1 MRKLA
6 FLIAFMVCILFCGA
20 NKGVA
25 SAAEKYNSTNI
36 AYETADKYIINSKL
50 TYPNVKKSHYPM
62 VVMLHSLGYSSVY
75 WETLVDDFLHAG
87 IAVLEIDMKGHGKS
101 SSDIYF
107 KRRSWIY
114 LDDKDYQS
122 YPDEVLDIVYNV
134 LDSYDNIAPS
144 YITYLGADIG
154 ANTAIWVA
162 AKQRPYPLCLVLI
175 SPHIDFKGL
184 YTPIKLAD
192 AGKIPVMAAAAMD
205 DLFSVKQVDELEKFA
220 QGLYDKKIYPN
231 GGTGMLMIKVNPQM
245 PIDIVNWV
253 VKQVN
258 EFEEKY

>member
-1 MRKLA
+1 
-6 FLIAFMVCILFCGA
+6 MVCILFCG
-20 NKGVA
+20 VEMSCA
-25 SAAEKYNSTNI
+25 STTAKYKSLNI

-50 TYPNVKKSHYPM
+50 TYPNINKTHYPM
-62 VVMLHSLGYSSVY
+62 IVMLHSLGYSSKY
-75 WETLVDDFLHAG
+75 WETLVEDFLLAG
-87 IAVLEIDMKGHGKS
+87 IVVLEVDMKGHGKS

-114 LDDKDYQS
+114 LEDKDYQS

-134 LDSYDNIAPS
+134 LDTYDNIAPS
-144 YITYLGADIG
+144 YISYLGADIG
-154 ANTAIWVA
+154 ANTAIWIA
-162 AKQRPYPLCLVLI
+162 AKQRPYPLSLVLI
-175 SPHIDFKGL
+175 SPYIDFKGV

-192 AGKIPVMAAAAMD
+192 AGKVPVMAAAAMD

-220 QGLYDKKIYPN
+220 QGSYDKRIYPN

-258 EFEEKY
+258 DFEEKY